1 MSRNLVEDF
10 SDTLTLKE
18 TGLSTRTVTTQDK
31 LERRKKELEEELMAV
46 NNAITLFDQ
55 HPEISRAI
63 DLIGKIRF

>member
-18 TGLSTRTVTTQDK
+18 TGLSTRTVTTQDR

-46 NNAITLFDQ
+46 NNAITLFGQ
-55 HPEISRAI
+55 HPEISTAI